1 MHSMRPVR
9 HLPAAF
15 RPPAKLPLT
24 VGKVHFI
31 RAVSQERQIM
41 VLNQHWVVPSAKPDQ
56 GVWATLQFSVQG
68 ARLRIYDAAP
78 DAQRRTCLA
87 EYPFPLKEPVQ
98 PLRPEFYRQGRGPK
112 PSWAVTTL
120 GWIGRAVSQWVST
133 ML

>member
-1 MHSMRPVR
+1 
-9 HLPAAF
+9 
-15 RPPAKLPLT
+15 
-24 VGKVHFI
+24 
-31 RAVSQERQIM
+31 M

-68 ARLRIYDAAP
+68 ARLRICDAAP

-98 PLRPEFYRQGRGPK
+98 PLRPEFHRLGRGSK

-120 GWIGRAVSQWVST
+120 VWIGRAVSQWVST